1 MKKTL
6 ALLLALV
13 MVLGLAACGQSSA
26 PAAAPAATE
35 APAAAPA
42 AEAPAAAPAAEA
54 KTFKVGVAI
63 YQFDDNFM
71 TLYRN
76 ELQSYFKSLETD
88 SVKYDVT
95 IVDGKNDMA
104 EQNNQI
110 DNFIT
115 QGMDAIILN
124 LVQTSSA
131 DAAIAKIVDAG
142 IPCILINRE
151 PLGDNG
157 DESYAG
163 ILDNATVCY
172 VGADARQSGTYQG
185 EIIAEL
191 PDHGDINGDGK
202 VSYIMIE
209 GDPENVDAQYRT
221 EFSIKALKDAGI
233 EVEELD
239 DQIGNWAQ
247 AKGQEICAND
257 LAKFGDAIE
266 VVFCNNDAMALGAA
280 TAITAAGRTVG
291 QDIYLVGVDAL
302 DECVEMVN
310 EGTMTGTV
318 LNDAVGQSHTAVD
331 VTVDALNG
339 KAINNYYWVDY
350 VKVTAGEAAAPA
362 EEAAAP
368 AEAAA
373 VVMPAAGTYKIGV
386 AIYQFDDNFMT
397 LYRNELL
404 SYFKSLE
411 TDDVKFDVTIVD
423 GKNDMAEQNNQID
436 NFITQGMDAIILNL
450 VQTSSADA
458 AIAKIVDAGIPCIL
472 INREPLGDNGDESY
486 AGILDNATVCYV
498 GADARQSGTYQGE
511 IIAEL
516 PDHGDINGDGKVSY
530 IMIEGDPENVDA
542 QYRTEF
548 SIKALKDAGI
558 EVEELDDQIG
568 NWAQAKGQE
577 ICANDLAKFGDA
589 VEVVFCNNDAMALG
603 AATAITAA
611 GRTVGQDI
619 YLVGVDA
626 LEECQQMVQEGT
638 MTGTVLNDHIGQSHK
653 AVDVTL
659 AALAGAG
666 IQNYYWVD
674 YVKVTK

>member
-1 MKKTL
+1 MKKIL
-6 ALLLALV
+6 ALLLAVV
-13 MVLGLAACGQSSA
+13 MVFALAACGSSA
-26 PAAAPAATE
+26 PAATTE
-35 APAAAPA
+35 APA
-42 AEAPAAAPAAEA
+42 AEAPAAEAPAAEAPAAEA
-54 KTFKVGVAI
+54 KTYKVGVAI

-88 SVKYDVT
+88 TVKYDVT

-131 DAAIAKIVDAG
+131 DAAIDKIVDAG

-151 PLGDNG
+151 PLGENG

-191 PDHGDINGDGK
+191 ANHGDVNGDGK

-221 EFSIKALKDAGI
+221 EFSIKALVDAGI
-233 EVEELD
+233 EVECLD

-257 LAKFGDAIE
+257 LA
-266 VVFCNNDAMALGAA
+266 
-280 TAITAAGRTVG
+280 
-291 QDIYLVGVDAL
+291 Q
-302 DECVEMVN
+302 
-310 EGTMTGTV
+310 
-318 LNDAVGQSHTAVD
+318 
-331 VTVDALNG
+331 
-339 KAINNYYWVDY
+339 
-350 VKVTAGEAAAPA
+350 
-362 EEAAAP
+362 
-368 AEAAA
+368 
-373 VVMPAAGTYKIGV
+373 
-386 AIYQFDDNFMT
+386 
-397 LYRNELL
+397 
-404 SYFKSLE
+404 
-411 TDDVKFDVTIVD
+411 
-423 GKNDMAEQNNQID
+423 
-436 NFITQGMDAIILNL
+436 
-450 VQTSSADA
+450 
-458 AIAKIVDAGIPCIL
+458 
-472 INREPLGDNGDESY
+472 
-486 AGILDNATVCYV
+486 
-498 GADARQSGTYQGE
+498 
-511 IIAEL
+511 
-516 PDHGDINGDGKVSY
+516 
-530 IMIEGDPENVDA
+530 
-542 QYRTEF
+542 
-548 SIKALKDAGI
+548 
-558 EVEELDDQIG
+558 
-568 NWAQAKGQE
+568 
-577 ICANDLAKFGDA
+577 FGDA

-611 GRTVGQDI
+611 GRTVGEDI

-626 LEECQQMVQEGT
+626 LEECQQMVAEGT

-659 AALAGAG
+659 SALAGEN
-666 IQNYYWVD
+666 IDNYYWVD